1 MSEDEKN
8 KISHHYDEK
17 ENEFSEIKPEESE
30 EEMVPYVSKDFQR
43 DFNRMMDWVQ
53 REFEG
58 FWGQSP
64 RVHYERFMRPFKTM
78 TPSVDV
84 EDRGK
89 DFRLTVD
96 LPGFNKENIDVEV
109 TEDVVTV
116 QAKQT
121 QTAEEKQ
128 KSYVRHERAAQTYYR
143 RIHLPEAVLSDDAK
157 ANLSNG
163 ILEIVLP
170 KKVPKETKKLQ
181 IS

>member
-1 MSEDEKN
+1 MRCKACLRAQGW
-8 KISHHYDEK
+8 H
-17 ENEFSEIKPEESE
+17 
-30 EEMVPYVSKDFQR
+30 
-43 DFNRMMDWVQ
+43 
-53 REFEG
+53 FEHLMCLNVAAINLTSGADDRYWQYADNDGNNG
-58 FWGQSP
+58 FHFLGC
-64 RVHYERFMRPFKTM
+64 
-78 TPSVDV
+78 
-84 EDRGK
+84 
-89 DFRLTVD
+89 